1 MKLNKIHKFSRLL
14 KKYESEF
21 EVVLP
26 NKDEGVERNE
36 YDDLGNLIIR
46 DTLVPVKVLGSIMP
60 LSYREVYQSGG
71 AITTSDRI
79 LRISTVNSPSFML
92 SLPHKTKIIHKGK
105 TFFTEG
111 VADFLDFADFCRYT
125 LKGSDIVD

>member
-1 MKLNKIHKFSRLL
+1 MRQNKIHNFSRLL

-26 NKDEGVERNE
+26 NADNGTNGDD
-36 YDDLGNLIIR
+36 YDDLGNPIIR
-46 DTLVPVKVLGSIMP
+46 EPLVPIKVLGSIMP
-60 LSYREVYQSGG
+60 PSYREVYQSGG
-71 AITTSDRI
+71 AITTSDRV
-79 LRISTVNSPSFML
+79 LRISTINSPDFML
-92 SLPHKTKIIHKGK
+92 SLPHKTKVIHKGK

>member
-1 MKLNKIHKFSRLL
+1 MRQNKIHNFSRLL

-26 NKDEGVERNE
+26 NVDNGTNGDD
-36 YDDLGNLIIR
+36 YDDLGNPIIR
-46 DTLVPVKVLGSIMP
+46 EPLVRIKVLGSIMP
-60 LSYREVYQSGG
+60 PSYREVYQSGG

>member
-21 EVVLP
+21 EVILP
-26 NKDEGVERNE
+26 NKDTGVERDE

-46 DTLVPVKVLGSIMP
+46 DPLVPVKVLGSIMP
-60 LSYREVYQSGG
+60 PSYREIYQSGG
-71 AITTSDRI
+71 AITNGDRI
-79 LRISTVNSPSFML
+79 LRISELNSPSYML
-92 SLPHKTKIIHKGK
+92 ELPHKTKIIHKGK

-111 VADFLDFADFCRYT
+111 EADFLDFADFCRYT
-125 LKGSDIVD
+125 LKGSDIID